1 MAPVVGR
8 ILTQMVLG
16 EKVSYDVI
24 PFRLSRFTSPKSSLQ
39 NFSFRPRSPCVIHGM
54 VRTSLENSLKIRK
67 LLDIREKSL
76 NFPQKSLNVFESSL
90 NKNNLRLKK
99 KHFLRKGMIEST
111 AIHKFFLGEHEKS
124 FLMISVFPAWFIFRN
139 LTYPFNRSLLEEVIA
154 ISEPPS
160 TCAF

>member
-1 MAPVVGR
+1 
-8 ILTQMVLG
+8 
-16 EKVSYDVI
+16 
-24 PFRLSRFTSPKSSLQ
+24 
-39 NFSFRPRSPCVIHGM
+39 M

-76 NFPQKSLNVFESSL
+76 NFPLKSLNVFESSL

-124 FLMISVFPAWFIFRN
+124 FLMISVFLAWFIFRY
-139 LTYPFNRSLLEEVIA
+139 LTYPFNRSLLKEGFA

>member
-1 MAPVVGR
+1 
-8 ILTQMVLG
+8 
-16 EKVSYDVI
+16 
-24 PFRLSRFTSPKSSLQ
+24 
-39 NFSFRPRSPCVIHGM
+39 M
-54 VRTSLENSLKIRK
+54 VRTGLQKSLKIRK

-99 KHFLRKGMIEST
+99 KKHFLRKGMIEST
-111 AIHKFFLGEHEKS
+111 AIHKFFLGEHEKF
-124 FLMISVFPAWFIFRN
+124 FLMISVFLAWFIFRN

>member
-1 MAPVVGR
+1 MAPVVGK

-16 EKVSYDVI
+16 EKVSYDVF

-39 NFSFRPRSPCVIHGM
+39 NFSFRPRSPCIFHGM
-54 VRTSLENSLKIRK
+54 IRTGLQKSLEIRK

-90 NKNNLRLKK
+90 NRNNLRLKK
-99 KHFLRKGMIEST
+99 KKHVLRKGMIEST
-111 AIHKFFLGEHEKS
+111 AIHKFSLVNMKS
-124 FLMISVFPAWFIFRN
+124 FLMISVSLAWFMFRY
-139 LTYPFNRSLLEEVIA
+139 LTYPFNRSLLKEGIA

>member
-1 MAPVVGR
+1 MIRTG
-8 ILTQMVLG
+8 
-16 EKVSYDVI
+16 
-24 PFRLSRFTSPKSSLQ
+24 LQ
-39 NFSFRPRSPCVIHGM
+39 K
-54 VRTSLENSLKIRK
+54 SLEIRK

-99 KHFLRKGMIEST
+99 NMFCAKEWLKAQQYTI
-111 AIHKFFLGEHEKS
+111 FLGEHEKS
-124 FLMISVFPAWFIFRN
+124 FLMISVFLALFIFRY
-139 LTYPFNRSLLEEVIA
+139 LTYPFDRSLLKEGIA